1 MRQMISREYEGM
13 FRILGQKDTEELI
26 RLLKIVLSYPDAKET
41 KRE

>member
-1 MRQMISREYEGM
+1 M